1 MRAFGTEIS
10 GNRRIHAELSIL
22 QRSAIIAKAEAGV
35 SYKELAAEFQC
46 SKSCISKT
54 IQRWN
59 KHAKVESPPR
69 SGRPE
74 KANWH
79 EKRALWRL
87 ARKFPKMEYKNLM
100 KETSLKHV
108 HRNTIYN
115 IPRERGP

>member
-10 GNRRIHAELSIL
+10 RNRRIPAELSIL

-59 KHAKVESPPR
+59 KHAKVESLPR
-69 SGRPE
+69 SG
-74 KANWH
+74 
-79 EKRALWRL
+79 
-87 ARKFPKMEYKNLM
+87 
-100 KETSLKHV
+100 
-108 HRNTIYN
+108 
-115 IPRERGP
+115 